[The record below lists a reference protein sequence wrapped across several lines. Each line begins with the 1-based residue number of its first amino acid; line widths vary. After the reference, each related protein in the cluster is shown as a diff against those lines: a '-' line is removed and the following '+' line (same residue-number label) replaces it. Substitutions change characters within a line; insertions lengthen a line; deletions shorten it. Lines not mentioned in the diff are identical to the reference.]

1 MAEMNVEELA
11 EQLAPLLR
19 EKLGLNRMDNRFVP
33 SNGEGD
39 VQEIPKPFETLGE
52 QLQAVSRAGT
62 PGFGIDSRLLAINR
76 ATGLSE
82 GIAADGGFLVQTD
95 FVAELYRRAY
105 EIGEITRRCRRIP
118 ISAPSNSVK
127 INALAETSRATGSR
141 WGGIRGYWLSE
152 AGTKT
157 TSRPTFRQMELA
169 LKKLAVLVYATDDLL
184 QDAAALEA
192 IVSEGAAEEI
202 SFLAED
208 AIIRGTGAG
217 QPLGLLSAV
226 TPTGCVISVAKET
239 GQAAATLLS
248 QNILKMWAR
257 MWARSR
263 PNSVW
268 LINQDVESQL
278 YQFSLAV
285 GVGGQVVYMP
295 PGGLSATPY
304 ATLMGRP
311 VLPVEYCSTLGTV
324 GDIILAD
331 FNQYLLAEKGGI
343 QAATSI
349 HVNFVYDETAF
360 RFVFRVDGQPAW
372 NLDLTPY
379 QGTNTL
385 SPFVVLATRA

>member
-1 MAEMNVEELA
+1 MDKFNIEEFA
-11 EQLAPLLR
+11 GQLAPVLR
-19 EKLGLNRMDNRFVP
+19 KKLGLDELEKRFVP
-33 SNGEGD
+33 GETS
-39 VQEIPKPFETLGE
+39 VPASKPIAPFGSLGE
-52 QLQAVSRAGT
+52 QLCAVARAAT
-62 PGFGIDSRLLAINR
+62 PGEIIDSRLLAINR

-82 GIAADGGFLVQTD
+82 GISADGGFLVQTD

-118 ISAPSNSVK
+118 ISAASNSVK

-141 WGGIRGYWLSE
+141 WGGIRGYWMAE

-157 TSRPTFRQMELA
+157 ASRPTFRQMELA
-169 LKKLAVLVYATDDLL
+169 LKKLAVLVYATDELL

-192 IVSEGAAEEI
+192 IVSQGAAEEI

-208 AIIRGTGAG
+208 GIVNGNGAG
-217 QPLGLLSAV
+217 QPLGILASPCLI
-226 TPTGCVISVAKET
+226 TVAKET
-239 GQAAATLLS
+239 GQAAATLLA
-248 QNILKMWAR
+248 QNILKMWSR

-268 LINQDVESQL
+268 LINQDVEPQL

-311 VLPVEYCSTLGTV
+311 VVPVEYCATLGTV
-324 GDIILAD
+324 GDIVLAD
-331 FNQYLLAEKGGI
+331 FAEYLLAEKGGI
-343 QAATSI
+343 EAASSI

-360 RFVFRVDGQPAW
+360 RFIFRVDGQPAW
-372 NLDLTPY
+372 NAALTPY
-379 QGTNTL
+379 KGTNTL
-385 SPFVVLATRA
+385 SPFVVLAARA